1 MSTETKMTEL
11 VELAE
16 FAASA
21 ENRGQQR
28 EEFWRAYRAGAGH
41 RRFTRG
47 RPVSDLLGVVL
58 ALSTRTRRM
67 LAPRATV
74 ELDVFAPGGVR
85 AVRLSVGEPVED

>member
-21 ENRGQQR
+21 ENRGEKR
-28 EEFWRAYRAGAGH
+28 EEFWRAYRANSEH

-47 RPVSDLLGVVL
+47 RPVSDLLGVVM
-58 ALSTRTRRM
+58 ALSARTRRM
-67 LAPRATV
+67 LAPRVAV

-85 AVRLSVGEPVED
+85 AVRLSVGEPLSD